1 MHAHIRLR
9 KYLISGGASKPYCSQ
24 YKWQFQAEWLN
35 GFVSG
40 WITGK
45 IISPSRRRKSLKWR
59 IYSWRLTVISVL
71 TVYCRGIR
79 EWDICWVRL
88 KMPLYLLQLLSFHR
102 NSLGEIVEVR
112 FQWLWH
118 DNPAPRNNGARTRD
132 GKVPKIML
140 LLLLLAGVYV
150 PPSTEHINWTELE
163 SDSCE
168 RCVCIMRCAASNM
181 LMVNHH
187 HYLSDEI

>member
-71 TVYCRGIR
+71 AVYCRGIR

-118 DNPAPRNNGARTRD
+118 EPCSKEQWSSDTWRQSPQNNVASPAVGWGLCASFNWAHQLNW
-132 GKVPKIML
+132 
-140 LLLLLAGVYV
+140 AGIRFMWEMCVYH
-150 PPSTEHINWTELE
+150 E
-163 SDSCE
+163 
-168 RCVCIMRCAASNM
+168 VCCK
-181 LMVNHH
+181 
-187 HYLSDEI
+187 